1 MMRQIPSPGLFN
13 SFGPEGLGAA
23 QPSVTQL
30 LSQQIIEP
38 PMAIERSEARRTSA
52 WEFLARRARQ
62 SPVQKRKSSPKVGP
76 ASSTFRFEA
85 FQLEQCW
92 MGALR
97 TRLRGRD
104 YPLRGPRS
112 LLRQPLGLHRS
123 APLRRESRR
132 RVHPKPRNRTQVR
145 TGHVGCPTHLNRGE
159 NRPVGLMSFRTGAVN
174 RLATSPRTK
183 SDSGGMD
190 SASIQHGARPRTL
203 YSRE

>member
-1 MMRQIPSPGLFN
+1 MRQIPSPGSL
-13 SFGPEGLGAA
+13 STYGPGGLGAT
-23 QPSVTQL
+23 QPSVNQL
-30 LSQQIIEP
+30 LSQPIIEP
-38 PMAIERSEARRTSA
+38 PMAIELRQARRARA
-52 WEFLARRARQ
+52 WGFLARRARQ

-85 FQLEQCW
+85 FQLDQCW

-145 TGHVGCPTHLNRGE
+145 TGHVGCPTNLNCGKNGR
-159 NRPVGLMSFRTGAVN
+159 
-174 RLATSPRTK
+174 
-183 SDSGGMD
+183 
-190 SASIQHGARPRTL
+190 SA
-203 YSRE
+203 